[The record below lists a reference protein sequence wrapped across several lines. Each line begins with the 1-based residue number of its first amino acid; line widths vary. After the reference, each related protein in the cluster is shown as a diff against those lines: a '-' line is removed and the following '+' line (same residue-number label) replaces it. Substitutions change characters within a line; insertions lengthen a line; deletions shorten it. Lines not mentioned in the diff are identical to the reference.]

1 MNRKKILVVYIK
13 NVDFVFKNI
22 LEFYLNNVKKQFI
35 TFCPHGFQIYRHICL
50 FRNILTIQLFQTI
63 VCSAVCYFLKI

>member
-35 TFCPHGFQIYRHICL
+35 TFFMDFKFIVIYACL
-50 FRNILTIQLFQTI
+50 EI
-63 VCSAVCYFLKI
+63 Y